1 MAELPRAFTQLRG
14 MVRNDLKQIRK
25 LDKKSPIYA
34 VGLLVA
40 IATEALSQLE
50 GRADDAI
57 FAEDLLGRR
66 YGVPPLIGR
75 VLFDAIRNGLA
86 HVYDTKTIVLG
97 SEEVIVVLSWQQ
109 REHLA
114 VATEE
119 WLHDGKPRV
128 GICLNVDTLWGD
140 LDAHYTEFAERL
152 ERDGDLRRRV
162 TENSAK
168 QKRITPT
175 GEALRV
181 WNEFLAAKQKRLDD
195 RERR

>member
-1 MAELPRAFTQLRG
+1 
-14 MVRNDLKQIRK
+14 
-25 LDKKSPIYA
+25 

-66 YGVPPLIGR
+66 YGVPSLIGR

-97 SEEVIVVLSWQQ
+97 SDEVIVVLSWQE
-109 REHLA
+109 REHLS
-114 VATEE
+114 VAMED
-119 WLHDGKPRV
+119 WLHDGKARA
-128 GICLNVDTLWGD
+128 GICLNVDALWRD
-140 LDAHYTEFAERL
+140 LDDHFTEFAERL

-168 QKRITPT
+168 QKRITLT
-175 GEALRV
+175 GDALRV
-181 WNEFLAAKQKRLDD
+181 WNEFLAAKQNRSDD
-195 RERR
+195 HER